1 MADSTEHKTKMNREE
16 FAEYLRN
23 LADQFERD
31 GEMDVTVGNKT
42 VQLNPPEKVKSEI
55 EVVER
60 SSILRGNRES
70 LELDVNWKVSK

>member
-1 MADSTEHKTKMNREE
+1 MADSTEHKTKMNRDE
-16 FAEYLRN
+16 FADLLRT

-31 GEMDVTVGNKT
+31 GEMDVVVGNKT
-42 VQLNPPEKVKSEI
+42 VQLHPPDTLKSEI

-70 LELDVNWKVSK
+70 LELDVNWKVQK